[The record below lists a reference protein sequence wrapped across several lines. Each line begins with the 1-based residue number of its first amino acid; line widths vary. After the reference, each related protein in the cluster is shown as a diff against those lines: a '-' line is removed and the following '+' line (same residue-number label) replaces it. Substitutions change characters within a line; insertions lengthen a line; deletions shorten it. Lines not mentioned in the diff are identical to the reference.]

1 MQDDPPK
8 EKPMPETESRKP
20 VPPGDSAQG
29 TPASANELSPEEQM
43 ARFEDALKEEDWG
56 HQPC

>member
-8 EKPMPETESRKP
+8 EKPILETESPKT
-20 VPPGDSAQG
+20 VPPEDLAKGAP
-29 TPASANELSPEEQM
+29 TPVNELSPEEQM

>member
-8 EKPMPETESRKP
+8 EKPMPEAERPKP
-20 VPPGDSAQG
+20 VPPEDSAKG
-29 TPASANELSPEEQM
+29 TLAPANELSPEEQM